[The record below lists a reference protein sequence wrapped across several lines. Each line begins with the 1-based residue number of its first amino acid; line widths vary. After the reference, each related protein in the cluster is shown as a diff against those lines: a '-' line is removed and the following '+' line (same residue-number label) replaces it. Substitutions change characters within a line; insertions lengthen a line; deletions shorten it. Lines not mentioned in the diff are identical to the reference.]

1 MLKEVRIDVAVKN
14 SKCTEQGKMNAF
26 LMNPKI
32 AQIKRT
38 LFNEYRRVFFFFL
51 LLLDQ
56 IKAKNRFY

>member
-14 SKCTEQGKMNAF
+14 SKCIEQGKMNAF

-38 LFNEYRRVFFFFL
+38 LFNEYRRVFFFFF
-51 LLLDQ
+51 LLDQ
-56 IKAKNRFY
+56 IKAKNRFC